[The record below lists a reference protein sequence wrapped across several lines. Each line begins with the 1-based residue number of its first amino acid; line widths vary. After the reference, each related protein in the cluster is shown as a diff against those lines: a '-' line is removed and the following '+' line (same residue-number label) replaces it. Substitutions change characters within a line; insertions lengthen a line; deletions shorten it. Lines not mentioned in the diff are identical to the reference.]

1 MTMRLTEKQR
11 QAVDEHHGFLEVEA
25 GGTTYVVM
33 SMQLFREMMGVG
45 SDAEYHA
52 SLKAVAEGLA
62 DVEAGRSR
70 PMDEFFRQFD
80 RKHGIQ
86 D

>member
-1 MTMRLTEKQR
+1 MRLTEQQQ
-11 QAVDEHHGFLEVEA
+11 QAVDDHHGFLEVE
-25 GGTTYVVM
+25 GGGSTYVLM

-45 SDAEYHA
+45 SDAEYQA
-52 SLKAVAEGLA
+52 SLKAVGEGLA
-62 DVEAGRSR
+62 DVEAGRCR
-70 PMDEFFRQFD
+70 PMEEFFREFD